1 MAGMSLDDD
10 VVDAATQRRIA
21 VALFNRVWDLLDA
34 GDARS
39 PEEDLEMVDAAHAS
53 RYLWR
58 RIGGAEQAV
67 VGEWQISRA
76 YAAAGLGDEAVR
88 HADLALSMLADAGA
102 DPGTELPDWIAASVH
117 EGRARAFLAAGDGP
131 SASAS
136 IAEAARL
143 AARIADPEDRDLVEA
158 QIAELAG

>member
-88 HADLALSMLADAGA
+88 HADLALSMLADAEG
-102 DPGTELPDWIAASVH
+102 ELPDWIAASVH